1 MANAQ
6 REQDLPDAT
15 SLAVRRTQL
24 AFERTM
30 MAWVRTA
37 ISLIA
42 FGFSFYKFF
51 QFEAN
56 VRGLPDTLVGPRE
69 FALAMIS
76 LGIFGLII
84 ATVQQ
89 RVSLLSLRAQHP
101 GVHIPFSLAGIT
113 AGLIV
118 LLGIVALLA
127 VIFRQ

>member
-1 MANAQ
+1 MA
-6 REQDLPDAT
+6 DST

-37 ISLIA
+37 TSLIT

-51 QFEAN
+51 QFEA
-56 VRGLPDTLVGPRE
+56 DTGGVSKALIGPRI

-76 LGIFGLII
+76 LGTIVLIL

-89 RVSLLSLRAQHP
+89 RMNLLSLRTQYP
-101 GVHIPFSLAGIT
+101 GVHIPPFSLAGIT
-113 AGLIV
+113 ASLMI
-118 LLGIVALLA
+118 LLGTVALLA
-127 VIFRQ
+127 VIFRL